1 MLAAKLDS
9 TSMFDGEVTGA
20 GSTIAG
26 LVSVL
31 ATARMLAAIR
41 PEMEPLSKGRN
52 VMIALLNGESHDYI
66 GSGRLVFDMKQHK

>member
-1 MLAAKLDS
+1 MLTAKLDS
-9 TSMFDGEVTGA
+9 TSMFDGEVMGA

-31 ATARMLAAIR
+31 ATSRMLAAMR
-41 PEMEPLSKGRN
+41 TDMELLSKGRN

-66 GSGRLVFDMKQHK
+66 GSSRLVFDMKQHK